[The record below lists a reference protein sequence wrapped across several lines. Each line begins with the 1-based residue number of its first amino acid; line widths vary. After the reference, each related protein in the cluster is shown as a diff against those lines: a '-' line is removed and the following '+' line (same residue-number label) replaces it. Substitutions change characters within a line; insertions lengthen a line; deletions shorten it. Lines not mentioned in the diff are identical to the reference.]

1 MSTLLQ
7 ECPFQNVKAIIRLRY
22 LEVTKMSSKRSGSK
36 CQLCHKNVLFK
47 MTIDLEASGRTLT
60 ATYMKRL
67 RGGVSLPFPF
77 WVTQAL
83 LINEPYVVCG

>member
-1 MSTLLQ
+1 MSFSKCKSNRL
-7 ECPFQNVKAIIRLRY
+7 VKY
-22 LEVTKMSSKRSGSK
+22 LKATSKFSCNFVIKMSSERSGSK

-67 RGGVSLPFPF
+67 RGGFSTISILGDTSFV
-77 WVTQAL
+77 
-83 LINEPYVVCG
+83 NK